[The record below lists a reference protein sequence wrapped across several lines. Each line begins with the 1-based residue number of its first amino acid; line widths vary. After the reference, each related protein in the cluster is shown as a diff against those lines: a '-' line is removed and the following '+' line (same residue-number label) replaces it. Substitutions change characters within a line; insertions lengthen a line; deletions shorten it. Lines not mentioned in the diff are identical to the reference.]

1 MADVPIA
8 AKAKVRRRTWP
19 ARICKNPTERSL
31 SERRSQRDL
40 RRQKSQRDTA
50 IESMLQGLCM
60 FDAEGRIV
68 FCNDQYAKIME
79 FSKRTLKGKSLLN
92 LFKARKSAG
101 QFTGNP
107 EDVFAIVMAK
117 VGTGKRTSEVIET
130 PKGQIFRVSR
140 NPIPGGGWVATY
152 EDITEAMTNSRM
164 AEAQK
169 RVLFS
174 SIDACPVCITIADAM
189 QPDFPLIYAN
199 RKFLEVTGYD
209 NDEIIGRNCR
219 FLQGSATDRRVV
231 DDLRQAIVAGK
242 RAEVR
247 FINYRKDGSEFLNHL
262 VVVPVHDDAGRIVA
276 SIGFQNDVTDDAHHQ
291 AEVQRQKMEALGRM
305 VGGVAHEINNML
317 QPIMLLGRDIID
329 NGEAGNEEKQQLE
342 IMLDCSGKARK
353 IIGDLLAFS
362 RPPTKKLDVC
372 DPVALL
378 KDGLG
383 LIRKAIP
390 QDVVLATR
398 IDNCLPKI
406 SVDPTAFVQI
416 LLNLATNAAAAMD
429 GRGEL
434 TIVLDAEQ
442 RGTAAADLPKTMGFA
457 RLRVSDTGCGM
468 TKEALD
474 RAFEP
479 FFTTKPVGQGTGL
492 GLSVVYGLVREMG
505 GTITLDSEVGRGTT
519 VTILMP
525 GHRHSS
531 CAVVHEDFVAG
542 QHQERDF

>member
-1 MADVPIA
+1 
-8 AKAKVRRRTWP
+8 
-19 ARICKNPTERSL
+19 
-31 SERRSQRDL
+31 
-40 RRQKSQRDTA
+40 
-50 IESMLQGLCM
+50 
-60 FDAEGRIV
+60 
-68 FCNDQYAKIME
+68 
-79 FSKRTLKGKSLLN
+79 
-92 LFKARKSAG
+92 
-101 QFTGNP
+101 
-107 EDVFAIVMAK
+107 
-117 VGTGKRTSEVIET
+117 
-130 PKGQIFRVSR
+130 
-140 NPIPGGGWVATY
+140 
-152 EDITEAMTNSRM
+152 MTNSRM

-276 SIGFQNDVTDDAHHQ
+276 SIGFQNDVTHDAHHQ
-291 AEVQRQKMEALGRM
+291 AEAQRQKMEALGRM

-329 NGEAGNEEKQQLE
+329 HGEAGNEEKQQLE

-362 RPPTKKLDVC
+362 RPPTKALDVR

-378 KDGLG
+378 NDGLG

-390 QDVVLATR
+390 RDIVLTTR
-398 IDNCLPKI
+398 IGECPREI
-406 SVDPTAFVQI
+406 SVDPTAFVQV

-442 RGTAAADLPKTMGFA
+442 HGPDATDSPKTMGFA
-457 RLRVSDTGCGM
+457 RLRVTDTGCGM

-492 GLSVVYGLVREMG
+492 GLSVVYGLIREMG
-505 GTITLDSEVGRGTT
+505 GTIAIESEVGRGTT
-519 VTILMP
+519 VTILIP
-525 GHRHSS
+525 GNKEETSDGVHLDSRRHSGRAAIPED
-531 CAVVHEDFVAG
+531 CAAG
-542 QHQERDF
+542 